1 MKKIMAKLRKVRAYK
16 WNMLS
21 SGEKVLKVIMKLVKW
36 ALIVAAVVG
45 IIALVASVW
54 VAAVIGLSIASAVG
68 GGFRNASKAY
78 RPGDVHVKF

>member
-1 MKKIMAKLRKVRAYK
+1 MKKVFAKLRKVRAYK

-21 SGEKVLKVIMKLVKW
+21 SGEKVLKVVMKLVKW
-36 ALIVAAVVG
+36 ALIAAAVV
-45 IIALVASVW
+45 AVFSVVASVVLAVM
-54 VAAVIGLSIASAVG
+54 VALAFASAVG